1 MRTRGEAG
9 VVQIENEDSSKLIE
23 NAPTCMF
30 VGYALNHEGK
40 IYRIWNL
47 ATKGAHVSRGIIMLK
62 RMCFE
67 NTTPR
72 GNCTSKNLLTT
83 ETGETKNSRTTN
95 RMFQV

>member
-1 MRTRGEAG
+1 
-9 VVQIENEDSSKLIE
+9 
-23 NAPTCMF
+23 MF

-67 NTTPR
+67 NTIPR
-72 GNCTSKNLLTT
+72 ENCTSRNLLTT
-83 ETGETKNSRTTN
+83 ETGETKKSRTTN